1 VEFVLAVMLPI
12 VILAGCLV
20 AIRFVRSKQRDGE
33 LGSVAPVA
41 DGEPTRPAHG
51 RGEAVPAGPDVERVG
66 ADTERGG
73 ADTERG
79 GVERVDDRPLGTRG
93 DETSGPRP

>member
-1 VEFVLAVMLPI
+1 MEFVLAVMLPI

-73 ADTERG
+73 
-79 GVERVDDRPLGTRG
+79 VERVDDRPLGTRD